1 MRNRNMERWILWW
14 IGFFLGRVSMLG
26 LNPLAVA
33 GFASL
38 FFTGNGKAVPN
49 GRVVSW
55 ICDNRSRRQESIR
68 NMTCVFL
75 GIATVSPVWSCIRYA
90 VLTAVLGIV
99 FYWIRLKENQ
109 RMKKGI
115 IAGLVLFFVSSTVV
129 FLPDGIQMFLAKDVK
144 ETLFLYLLE
153 MVLTVVLTVVFST
166 GIHYLKWGGQ
176 YHENITGFAFL
187 LAAAV
192 NGFFDVSWK
201 WFSLPYAAAFFF
213 LLYIGYCYGSAAGA
227 VSGVFLAGIS
237 CLMEL
242 AGTSS
247 LFAAGK
253 NETDMLGQIG
263 IFAVCGLA
271 AGIFRK
277 GGTLPCAVLF
287 AALETGAEIYIQGTS
302 RIGVFTALAFSA
314 VMFLALP
321 GKYKR
326 RVSYGREET
335 EEFQNQLYRDRVAL
349 RVHDMAEA
357 FHGLYRTFA
366 EIVADRER
374 EEAGRSG
381 KFYKELLSKT
391 CEDCPGRERC
401 SSPDGLESWEK
412 GLPLYMEGVLDR
424 AVCEGKCLTMEDM
437 PLVFL
442 QKCCNVEKYLE
453 TANEE
458 IFRERIGRFWKSQL
472 KENRSAVLEQFCELA
487 QIVTDFEEEISKE
500 QEFAI
505 EMKEELRRTLAK
517 RKVEL
522 LEAVSVVGRERQK
535 EIYLRVQSR
544 SGHLMACRE
553 LASLVGQVYAHPFR
567 LMDGNRN
574 VIFRKPQLV
583 SLVEEVNYKV
593 ITGISR
599 CAKTGEIV
607 SGDNFSSLSTEK
619 GQYLLSISDGMG
631 SGEQANEESRSVLDL
646 LEQFLEAGFDVEAAI
661 RLINSVMLFR
671 SSRETFS
678 TLDISLINLYTGTCK
693 FVKSG
698 GAATYIR
705 RERVVER
712 IDSASFPIGMWE
724 NFEIDTVT
732 KKLYDGDMVVMVSDG
747 IIDAIEKGAYE
758 EKESAA
764 TCEEAGGRT
773 DILQKQLL
781 EWKTQN
787 PQELSEKI
795 MELALAAD
803 SRKQDDMTVMV
814 SGIWNR

>member
-1 MRNRNMERWILWW
+1 MRNRSADRWILWC

-26 LNPLAVA
+26 LNPFAVA

-38 FFTGNGKAVPN
+38 FFTGDGKASKN
-49 GRVVSW
+49 GHTISW
-55 ICDNRSRRQESIR
+55 LCDNRSRRQEAIR
-68 NMTCVFL
+68 NMSCVFL
-75 GIATVSPVWSCIRYA
+75 GIATVSPVWNCIRYA
-90 VLTAVLGIV
+90 VVLAVLGIV

-129 FLPDGIQMFLAKDVK
+129 FLPDSIQIFMIKNVK
-144 ETLFLYLLE
+144 ETLSLYLLE
-153 MVLTVVLTVVFST
+153 MVLTAVLTVVFST
-166 GIHYLKWGGQ
+166 GIGYLKWVEQ

-192 NGFFDVSWK
+192 NGFFEFPLE
-201 WFSLPYAAAFFF
+201 WFSFSYAAAFFC

-227 VSGVFLAGIS
+227 VFGVFLAGIS
-237 CLMEL
+237 FLMEL

-253 NETDMLGQIG
+253 NENEMLGQLG
-263 IFAVCGLA
+263 VFALCGLS
-271 AGIFRK
+271 AGILRK
-277 GGTLPCAVLF
+277 GGALLSAALF
-287 AALETGAEIYIQGTS
+287 ALLETGSEIYIQNQS
-302 RIGVFTALAFSA
+302 RPGVFIALAAA
-314 VMFLALP
+314 VAVFLFLP
-321 GKYKR
+321 GKCKKK
-326 RVSYGREET
+326 VVFGREQT
-335 EEFQNQLYRDRVAL
+335 NVFQNQLYRDRMAL

-357 FHGLYRTFA
+357 FQGLYRTFE
-366 EIVADRER
+366 EIVSDRQR
-374 EEAGRSG
+374 EEQNRSSE
-381 KFYKELLSKT
+381 FYKELLSQT
-391 CEDCPGRERC
+391 CETCSGGGRC
-401 SSPDGLESWEK
+401 NGADGLESWEK
-412 GLPLYMEGVLDR
+412 GLPVYMEGVLDR
-424 AVCEGKCLTMEDM
+424 AVCEGRCLTMDDM

-442 QKCCNVEKYLE
+442 QKCCNVENYLE
-453 TANEE
+453 TANRE
-458 IFRERIGRFWKSQL
+458 IFTERLNRFWKSQL
-472 KENRSAVLEQFCELA
+472 KENRSAVLEQFHEIS
-487 QIVTDFEEEISKE
+487 QIVTDFEEDLSKE
-500 QEFAI
+500 QEFVV
-505 EMKEELRRTLAK
+505 EEKEELRRTLAK

-535 EIYLRVQSR
+535 EIYLRVRSR
-544 SGHLMACRE
+544 SGHLLACRE

-567 LMDGNRN
+567 LMEGNRN

-583 SLVEEVNYKV
+583 SLVEEVNFKV

-599 CAKTGEIV
+599 CTKAGEVV

-671 SSRETFS
+671 RGRETFS

-712 IDSASFPIGMWE
+712 IDSISLPIGMWDK
-724 NFEIDTVT
+724 FEIDTIT
-732 KKLYDGDMVVMVSDG
+732 KKLYDGDMVIMVSDG
-747 IIDAIEKGAYE
+747 IVDAIHEAAFE
-758 EKESAA
+758 EKETAA
-764 TCEEAGGRT
+764 ACEETGMQT
-773 DILQKQLL
+773 DYLQKQLL

-787 PQELSEKI
+787 PQELADQI
-795 MELALAAD
+795 MELALAGNAKT
-803 SRKQDDMTVMV
+803 RDDMTVMV

>member
-1 MRNRNMERWILWW
+1 MRNRNADSWILWW

-26 LNPLAVA
+26 FHPLAAA

-38 FFTGNGKAVPN
+38 FFTGDGKTYPN
-49 GRVVSW
+49 GHAISW
-55 ICDNRSRRQESIR
+55 ICDNRSRRREAIR
-68 NMTCVFL
+68 NMSCVFL
-75 GIATVSPVWSCIRYA
+75 GVATVSPVWGCIRYA
-90 VLTAVLGIV
+90 VVFAVLGIV

-115 IAGLVLFFVSSTVV
+115 IAGLVLFFVSLAVV
-129 FLPDGIQMFLAKDVK
+129 FLPSDVQMLVGKNVK
-144 ETLFLYLLE
+144 SSLYLYFIE
-153 MVLTVVLTVVFST
+153 MILTVVLTVVFST
-166 GIHYLKWGGQ
+166 GIHYLKWVEQ
-176 YHENITGFAFL
+176 YHENIIGFAFL

-192 NGFFDVSWK
+192 NGFLDVPWK
-201 WFSLPYAAAFFF
+201 WFSFPYAAAFFC
-213 LLYIGYCYGSAAGA
+213 LLYMGYCYGSAAGA
-227 VSGVFLAGIS
+227 VFGVFLSGIS
-237 CLMEL
+237 FLMEL

-247 LFAAGK
+247 LFAAGM
-253 NETDMLGQIG
+253 NENEMLGQLG
-263 IFAVCGLA
+263 VSAVCGLS
-271 AGIFRK
+271 AGILRK
-277 GGTLPCAVLF
+277 GGALPCAMLF
-287 AALETGAEIYIQGTS
+287 AVFQAGAEIYLQDTY
-302 RIGVFTALAFSA
+302 RIGVFTALAFSVA
-314 VMFLALP
+314 GFLLLP

-326 RVSYGREET
+326 RVLFGRERRD
-335 EEFQNQLYRDRVAL
+335 EFQNQLYRDRVAL

-357 FHGLYRTFA
+357 FQGLHRTFS

-374 EEAGRSG
+374 EESGRSR

-391 CEDCPGRERC
+391 CEACPGEERC
-401 SSPDGLESWEK
+401 NRMEGLESWEK
-412 GLPLYMEGVLDR
+412 GLPVYMEGMLDE
-424 AVCEGKCLTMEDM
+424 AVCEGRCLTREDL

-442 QKCCNVEKYLE
+442 QKCCNVEKYLK
-453 TANEE
+453 TANQE
-458 IFRERIGRFWKSQL
+458 IFRERLGRFWKSQL
-472 KENRSAVLEQFCELA
+472 KENRSAVLEQFHELA
-487 QIVTDFEEEISKE
+487 QIVTDFEEDISKE

-505 EMKEELRRTLAK
+505 EEKEELRRVLAK

-522 LEAVSVVGRERQK
+522 LEAVSVVGRNRQK

-544 SGHLMACRE
+544 TGHLMACRE
-553 LASLVGQVYAHPFR
+553 LASLAGKVYAHPFR
-567 LMDGNRN
+567 LMEGNRN

-599 CAKTGEIV
+599 CAKTGEVV

-671 SSRETFS
+671 SGRETFS

-732 KKLYDGDMVVMVSDG
+732 KKLYDGDMVIMVSDG
-747 IIDAIEKGAYE
+747 IVDAIEKGNYE
-758 EKESAA
+758 EKETAA
-764 TCEEAGGRT
+764 ACEEAGMHV
-773 DILQKQLL
+773 DFLQKQLL

-795 MELALAAD
+795 MESAL
-803 SRKQDDMTVMV
+803 STGGKIMDDMTVMV